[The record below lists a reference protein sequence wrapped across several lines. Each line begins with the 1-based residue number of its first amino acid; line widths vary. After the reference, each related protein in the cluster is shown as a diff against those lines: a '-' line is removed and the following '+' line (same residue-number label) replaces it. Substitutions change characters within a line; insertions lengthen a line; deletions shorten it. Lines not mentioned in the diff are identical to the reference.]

1 MNITTR
7 SNLSFGL
14 IILGAAFTLI
24 VCPIGQVLA
33 QEAPPEIPGNPGV
46 PGLLAEIAALEIE
59 LAETEDELAETEGEL
74 ADTEDELAETEDE
87 LADTEEELADTED
100 ELNAERQLFRV
111 PRTGQD
117 QCWDA
122 PSNDPDDPHNPGPCA
137 SNGQDGDKQA
147 GLAPPLN
154 RFVDN
159 DNGTITDRFTRLVWL
174 KTGDCITTDWKS
186 AVFVAGVFSG
196 HATVPLCGVVD
207 DSHLGDWR
215 LPNVNELMS
224 LLDYGAM
231 TTKGV
236 GLPDGHPF
244 TDFGGYYW
252 TSTTFGLAPDFG
264 PSNLVYPCRRQG
276 YDDNRFRFND
286 AYVVNV
292 STGDLVRLPK
302 ELGTNISKRHK
313 IGDGGSCTSLGF
325 TSGSPEDGPYAFP
338 KPGLIVVRDAIE

>member
-1 MNITTR
+1 
-7 SNLSFGL
+7 
-14 IILGAAFTLI
+14 
-24 VCPIGQVLA
+24 LA

-59 LAETEDELAETEGEL
+59 LADTEDELAETEEELADTEDEL

-87 LADTEEELADTED
+87 LADTEE

-122 PSNDPDDPHNPGPCA
+122 PSNDPDDPHNTGPCA

-147 GLAPPLN
+147 GLAPPLD
-154 RFVDN
+154 RFIDN
-159 DNGTITDRFTRLVWL
+159 DNGTITDKFTRLVWL
-174 KTGDCITTDWKS
+174 KDGVCSGIATIDWKS
-186 AVFVAGVFSG
+186 AVILAGVISG
-196 HATVPLCGVVD
+196 NATIPICGVVD

-224 LLDYGAM
+224 LLDYGSM
-231 TTKGV
+231 TTFGV

-244 TDFGGYYW
+244 VGYAGYYW

-264 PSNLVYPCRRQG
+264 PSNFVYPCRRQG

-302 ELGTNISKRHK
+302 ESGTNISKRHK
-313 IGDGGSCTSLGF
+313 IGDGGSCTSVGF
-325 TSGSPEDGPYAFP
+325 ASGSPADYAYP
-338 KPGLIVVRDAIE
+338 EPGLIVVRDAKE